1 MILLF
6 IMLAVAIMS
15 AISII
20 VIENYFMDERD
31 SYIDIRYTLSVVG
44 ALSMIYT
51 ILGYILL

>member
-44 ALSMIYT
+44 ASSMIYT

>member
-6 IMLAVAIMS
+6 IMLTIAIMS

-20 VIENYFMDERD
+20 VIENYFMNERD
-31 SYIDIRYTLSVVG
+31 SYIDIRYTLSIVG